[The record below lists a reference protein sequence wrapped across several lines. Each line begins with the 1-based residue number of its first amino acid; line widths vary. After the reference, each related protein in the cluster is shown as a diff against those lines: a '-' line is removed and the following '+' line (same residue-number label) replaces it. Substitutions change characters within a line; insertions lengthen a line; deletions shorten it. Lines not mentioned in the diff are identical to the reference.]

1 MNRQNGKVD
10 NTGIMFAMVVLDRAN
25 AVKGEFIGVY
35 RNAIINVERERG
47 RLPVI
52 TSKTWGMG

>member
-1 MNRQNGKVD
+1 MWIPGVMNRQNGKVD

-35 RNAIINVERERG
+35 RNAIINVERERAAACYN
-47 RLPVI
+47 
-52 TSKTWGMG
+52 